1 MSTDL
6 AIAGVTATLRY
17 LLRKGIVDHAVLG
30 AQGPVSVTAQAPDL
44 IDTEKSN
51 LADQLNLYMYHVA
64 PNQGWRNVGLPSR
77 DGAGDRIANPP
88 LALDLF
94 YIVTAYSQKEI
105 YADVLLGYAMQFLHE
120 VPILTQK
127 SIRDALNPAPSE
139 VSFIAPQDLAAQV
152 EQIKIAPHVLTADD
166 MYKLW
171 MAFQTTYR
179 PSAAYHVSV
188 VLIENPRPARDA
200 LPVLMIGR
208 PDAQGRPGGVVSNA
222 NVAPQAPLLS
232 GVRPP
237 AKNGAVLRLDD
248 VFDLTGFRL
257 ADGPPS
263 VTLTNLLTSQTVKLA
278 VVSAKPDAITAK
290 MPATGGAPAE
300 LRCGACAIQAI
311 VGAGADARQTNSV
324 YSAVAPKIV
333 KMLAS
338 GPDNAKVLKITCA
351 PPVWTNQK
359 ISALIGGEEIFP
371 DPWTGPS
378 ADTLTFTFDAT
389 AFSPPGPGL
398 ETPWVRLRVDGVDSV
413 LVDHS
418 TDPPSFDPTQK
429 APL

>member
-6 AIAGVTATLRY
+6 AIAGVTATLRH

-44 IDTEKSN
+44 VDIENSD

-64 PNQGWRNVGLPSR
+64 PNPGWRNMGLPSR
-77 DGAGDRIANPP
+77 DAGGSRIANPP

-94 YIVTAYSQKEI
+94 YIVTAYSQKEL

-120 VPILTQK
+120 VPILTQ
-127 SIRDALNPAPSE
+127 SAIENALDPAPPE
-139 VSFIAPQDLAAQV
+139 VGFIQPEDLLAQF

-188 VLIENPRPARDA
+188 VLIENARPALDA
-200 LPVLMIGR
+200 LPVLTIGR
-208 PDAQGRPGGVVSNA
+208 LDAQGRPGGVAVHPG
-222 NVAPQAPLLS
+222 VAPRAPTLTGLT
-232 GVRPP
+232 PP
-237 AKNGAVLRLDD
+237 AKNGPVLRLDD
-248 VFDLTGFRL
+248 SFELAGFHL
-257 ADGPPS
+257 ADGPVS
-263 VTLTNLLTSQTVKLA
+263 VTLTNLLTPQTVALT
-278 VVSAKPDAITAK
+278 VTTSTDSAITAQ
-290 MPATGGAPAE
+290 MPPTGGAPAG
-300 LRCGACAIQAI
+300 LRCGPCVIGVTVG
-311 VGAGADARQTNSV
+311 VGAGARATNRLTA
-324 YSAVAPKIV
+324 AVAPKIV
-333 KMLAS
+333 NMLAS
-338 GPDNAKVLKITCA
+338 GPVAATVLTLTCA
-351 PPVWTNQK
+351 PPVWSDQT
-359 ISALIGGEEIFP
+359 ISVLVGGAEVFP
-371 DPWTGPS
+371 DSWSGPS
-378 ADTLTFTFDAT
+378 TGALTFTFDAT
-389 AFSPPGPGL
+389 SFSPPGPGK

-413 LVDHS
+413 LIDRS